1 MMRRGSGQPAGPVG
15 GQTTAV
21 NNGRVLLGDA
31 QLGYEALD
39 AVQANIFVADPQ
51 LNLVWMNQKAAKTLQ
66 SIDRDVQDA
75 FGVRVKDVLGGSIHR
90 FHKDPAR
97 VERILRGGSYLPH
110 DAAFTFGAI
119 TLDTHI
125 NQITAPDG
133 SVAGYVV
140 AWEDISAKKLSEE
153 RAKALANRLGETQD
167 VSAKI
172 QSVASA
178 TEEMASSANEIARN
192 AAEATNTVQAAVT
205 VVDAANQ
212 TMSELGAASVQIS
225 DIVKTI
231 TSVAEQTNL
240 LALNATIE
248 AARAGDA
255 GKGFA
260 VVAGE
265 VKELSK
271 QTKTATERINEMIAN
286 VQRYSQAAVEAISN
300 ISQVVE
306 NVSQNQSSIASA
318 VEQQTATTQEISAN
332 LAEAARQAEEIATFV
347 ANNN

>member
-1 MMRRGSGQPAGPVG
+1 MVGTTSTHRGKRMMRRGSGQPAGPVG

-75 FGVRVKDVLGGSIHR
+75 FGVRVKD
-90 FHKDPAR
+90 
-97 VERILRGGSYLPH
+97 
-110 DAAFTFGAI
+110 
-119 TLDTHI
+119 
-125 NQITAPDG
+125 
-133 SVAGYVV
+133 
-140 AWEDISAKKLSEE
+140 
-153 RAKALANRLGETQD
+153 
-167 VSAKI
+167 
-172 QSVASA
+172 
-178 TEEMASSANEIARN
+178 
-192 AAEATNTVQAAVT
+192 

-286 VQRYSQAAVEAISN
+286 VQ
-300 ISQVVE
+300 
-306 NVSQNQSSIASA
+306 
-318 VEQQTATTQEISAN
+318 
-332 LAEAARQAEEIATFV
+332 
-347 ANNN
+347 